1 MYSKYVIPR
10 ASWCN
15 DVNVYSSL
23 CIDIHNIYTQKRRGV
38 TQRLKKWIQAYR
50 CVCVCVCVCVFDCVG
65 VDKKSHSNDSVTS
78 HVASTREN
86 CMVNGNEI

>member
-1 MYSKYVIPR
+1 ME
-10 ASWCN
+10 
-15 DVNVYSSL
+15 
-23 CIDIHNIYTQKRRGV
+23 RGNAV
-38 TQRLKKWIQAYR
+38 FEEMDTGVQ
-50 CVCVCVCVCVFDCVG
+50 VCVCVCVCVFDCVG